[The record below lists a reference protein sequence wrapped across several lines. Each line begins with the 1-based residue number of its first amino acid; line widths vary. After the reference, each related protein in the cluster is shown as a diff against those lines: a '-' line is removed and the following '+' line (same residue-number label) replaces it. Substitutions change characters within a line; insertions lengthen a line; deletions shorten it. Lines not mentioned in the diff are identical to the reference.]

1 MVSFLFDVHPDP
13 WGKHPIWRAYF
24 SRWVGSKPAP
34 QIPRQKWQQILVERP
49 LIDEIP
55 NVQPSYLTNCFFL
68 CCFGCLSGHLAW
80 KDPKSSK
87 ILHSS
92 PSLSFGGIWY
102 QKKKQYLIAYNAPA
116 IYKRLKIL
124 KQPGR
129 KILISRK
136 TSKLTW
142 LQIDETPRN
151 QLLKWSSSSIWHRF
165 KIASGFDRHGCM
177 LGHDLAICADI
188 SI

>member
-1 MVSFLFDVHPDP
+1 MGWFKTSTSNSTAKMAANPCWETPYWWDSQCPAILSHQLFFFCVVFVAFVDILHEKTRRVRRFYMVHHLFLF
-13 WGKHPIWRAYF
+13 
-24 SRWVGSKPAP
+24 VGYDT
-34 QIPRQKWQQILVERP
+34 RQKHI
-49 LIDEIP
+49 
-55 NVQPSYLTNCFFL
+55 SY
-68 CCFGCLSGHLAW
+68 
-80 KDPKSSK
+80 
-87 ILHSS
+87 
-92 PSLSFGGIWY
+92 
-102 QKKKQYLIAYNAPA
+102 YNAPA

-142 LQIDETPRN
+142 LQIDETPRK
-151 QLLKWSSSSIWHRF
+151 QLLKWSIDSIGSF
-165 KIASGFDRHGCM
+165 ASGFDRHGCM